1 MSKFLELSLYRFDPE
16 KDQRPY
22 MADYKIE
29 YSSSGNMMVI
39 DAIRKAQERDSTVTF
54 RRSCAQG
61 VCGSDGVNMNGQNGL
76 ACITP
81 VSKVTKGNKLE
92 VRPLPG
98 LPVIKDLIVDMKPF
112 YDQYEKVKPFL
123 DNDDEIATGH
133 ERLQS
138 PSDRE
143 KLDGLYECVL
153 CACCSTSCPSYWW
166 NSDKYLGPATLMH
179 AYKWI
184 IDSRDTAKEERLS
197 GLADKFKLY
206 RCHTIMNCTKT
217 CPKNL
222 NPARAISEIKKMLV
236 KA

>member
-39 DAIRKAQERDSTVTF
+39 DAIRKAQEKDSTVTF

-81 VSKVTKGNKLE
+81 VSEIAKGNKLE

-112 YDQYEKVKPFL
+112 YDQ
-123 DNDDEIATGH
+123 
-133 ERLQS
+133 
-138 PSDRE
+138 
-143 KLDGLYECVL
+143 
-153 CACCSTSCPSYWW
+153 
-166 NSDKYLGPATLMH
+166 
-179 AYKWI
+179 
-184 IDSRDTAKEERLS
+184 
-197 GLADKFKLY
+197 
-206 RCHTIMNCTKT
+206 
-217 CPKNL
+217 
-222 NPARAISEIKKMLV
+222 
-236 KA
+236 